1 MSKCLVRFYL
11 TIIQIAI
18 NNNKKD
24 ILCFNLADI
33 PSSSEPCERRH
44 TAAPCTPEEE
54 AAAPS
59 VMIIKY
65 KIFVLSM
72 VCPPPDNL
80 DPRHPRCIALQGHPQ
95 PLERAAGH
103 T

>member
-59 VMIIKY
+59 VKNIKY
-65 KIFVLSM
+65 
-72 VCPPPDNL
+72 
-80 DPRHPRCIALQGHPQ
+80 
-95 PLERAAGH
+95 
-103 T
+103 